1 LDKIPLVGSVVERS
15 NLSLDKLPL
24 AASVV
29 EPQFSP
35 RSLAAGSKL
44 VRFFRV
50 WIFRR
55 RWHRL
60 VRVVVI
66 KQSIVARIEQEKEA
80 AVRKQAAMVLYRVW
94 KLRNRTVFG
103 VAKTL
108 MREKA
113 WVPTREAL
121 ELTCDFSQA
130 GAYAVFSSQDHVDW
144 ADMVAVGAKVFS
156 GFMDVKSGELMRRV
170 TDLTEEDTLFEGAD
184 LVATVFVE
192 RKGADLCCS
201 FPFVQ
206 EKSRR
211 ELDQLIPLSGVA
223 QVNGDDSVPADSK
236 MSCKI
241 DACTPEA
248 LVFFSCSAEYDLA
261 ESLWDSVAAT
271 FLEWAEDVT
280 RKRRGFCF

>member
-1 LDKIPLVGSVVERS
+1 MERIPEVQRNS
-15 NLSLDKLPL
+15 LSLDKLPL
-24 AASVV
+24 ADSVV

-35 RSLAAGSKL
+35 RSLGAGQKL

-60 VRVVVI
+60 VRVVII
-66 KQSIVARIEQEKEA
+66 KQAIVARVEQEKEA
-80 AVRKQAAMVLYRVW
+80 AVRRQAAMVLYRVW

-156 GFMDVKSGELMRRV
+156 GFMDVKSGELMKRV

-184 LVATVFVE
+184 LVPSGFVG
-192 RKGADLCCS
+192 RKGRKELS
-201 FPFVQ
+201 FPFVK
-206 EKSRR
+206 EKSRH

-223 QVNGDDSVPADSK
+223 QVESDDAVPADSK
-236 MSCKI
+236 KGCKI

-261 ESLWDSVAAT
+261 ESLWDSVVAT

-280 RKRRGFCF
+280 RKSKGFFVS